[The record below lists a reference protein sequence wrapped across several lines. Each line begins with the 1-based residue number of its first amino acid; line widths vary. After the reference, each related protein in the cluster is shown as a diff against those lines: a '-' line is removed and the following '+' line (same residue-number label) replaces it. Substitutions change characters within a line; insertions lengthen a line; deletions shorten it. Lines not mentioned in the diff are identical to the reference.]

1 MIRGAV
7 YRVDFGDAKR
17 GHEQRGRRYAV
28 VISPGSMPWSVVTVV
43 PTSTSAQPAVF
54 RPELEVMGTKTR
66 FLVDQ
71 ISGRSASSMCTA
83 IRSTIW
89 TVTKWPRWNTPW
101 HDTLVCDGRRIC
113 KWATDLA
120 LRWSCRESNPGPTAF
135 PQGFSVRSSLCLCSD
150 LPVTRTSRD
159 DDPSRCGCPEE
170 SRDRTHRW
178 IPLADA
184 RVRAEGIPGLTD

>member
-28 VISPGSMPWSVVTVV
+28 VISPGSMAWSVVTVV

-71 ISGRSASSMCTA
+71 IR
-83 IRSTIW
+83 TIGI
-89 TVTKWPRWNTPW
+89 VYV
-101 HDTLVCDGRRIC
+101 HGD
-113 KWATDLA
+113 
-120 LRWSCRESNPGPTAF
+120 
-135 PQGFSVRSSLCLCSD
+135 
-150 LPVTRTSRD
+150 PVDYLDRD
-159 DDPSRCGCPEE
+159 QMAKVE
-170 SRDRTHRW
+170 H
-178 IPLADA
+178 AVA
-184 RVRAEGIPGLTD
+184 RYLGL